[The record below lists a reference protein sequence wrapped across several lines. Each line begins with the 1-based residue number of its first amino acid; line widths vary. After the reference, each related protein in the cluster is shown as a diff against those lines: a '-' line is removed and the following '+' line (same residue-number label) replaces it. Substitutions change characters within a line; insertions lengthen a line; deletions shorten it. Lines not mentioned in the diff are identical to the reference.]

1 MSVHSIGLLLFGLY
15 LLVMI
20 AVGIVSARYQKTSAD
35 FWVANRSI
43 GLPVL
48 VMANMAAIMHGG
60 SVLSGVALMG
70 DIGGVAGLPYL
81 GFVGGVAVILFFFAK
96 KLRNSRGFTLP
107 DYMGDRFDSTFL
119 RGFSAVVVGVSSI
132 IYLIA
137 QIRVMGFIL
146 EELIGVS
153 FLAGMFVGTAV
164 FVFYVAIGGLLAVV
178 WTNIAQFVFMWLGL
192 LVMGPYVYDRVG
204 GWYDVI
210 NQVEALAPGWTS
222 PQGTSWTLS
231 FLVSW
236 YIIWFVAYCTRLE
249 LITKMYAARDD
260 KIARRSLPWTI
271 LLVMIF
277 LLYGN
282 FYIGGAARILVWD
295 TIASPDQAFPAL
307 VTAILPPLLAAFA
320 LTGIASAAMSTTDSL
335 LLMSGAAVAHD
346 LMRKCIHE
354 PRGIQKDET
363 YYLRASRWTILVVGI
378 VAFVGAIPDV
388 DLILQNRV
396 LCRGDSGLD
405 VFLSAHRGPYHQA
418 RQQGSGHRVVARWRV
433 RVRCVDVGAHRRS
446 HVGSGYSSG
455 RDRARG
461 RRRTHF
467 RGGRH
472 DQTARRGTGS
482 EVFPGEG
489 VMLGLPFGSFLLLFV
504 LPGLVLIPMF
514 YYSWLIKTGKRD

>member
-96 KLRNSRGFTLP
+96 KLRDSRGFTLP

-192 LVMGPYVYDRVG
+192 LVMGPYVYDRIG

-210 NQVEALAPGWTS
+210 DQVEALAPGWTS

-295 TIASPDQAFPAL
+295 TIDSPDQAFPAL

-346 LMRKCIHE
+346 LMRKCFHE

-378 VAFVGAIPDV
+378 VAFVGAIPNV
-388 DLILQNRV
+388 DLILQIVSYAVAILGSTFFFPLIVGLTTKRV
-396 LCRGDSGLD
+396 SKEAAIASSVGGAFVCGMWTWARLAGATWAQDIHPGVIGLAAGG
-405 VFLSAHRGPYHQA
+405 VLIF
-418 RQQGSGHRVVARWRV
+418 VVAAMTKPL
-433 RVRCVDVGAHRRS
+433 DGAP
-446 HVGSGYSSG
+446 V
-455 RDRARG
+455 AK
-461 RRRTHF
+461 F
-467 RGGRH
+467 
-472 DQTARRGTGS
+472 
-482 EVFPGEG
+482 FPE
-489 VMLGLPFGSFLLLFV
+489 
-504 LPGLVLIPMF
+504 
-514 YYSWLIKTGKRD
+514 KA

>member
-1 MSVHSIGLLLFGLY
+1 MSVHTIGLLLFTLY

-70 DIGGVAGLPYL
+70 NIGGVAGLPYL

-96 KLRNSRGFTLP
+96 KLRDSRGFTLP

-178 WTNIAQFVFMWLGL
+178 WTNIAQFVCMWLGL
-192 LVMGPYVYDRVG
+192 LVMGPYVYDKVG

-210 NQVEALAPGWTS
+210 EQVETLAPGWTS
-222 PQGTSWTLS
+222 PQGTSWTFS

-282 FYIGGAARILVWD
+282 FYLGGAARILVWD
-295 TIASPDQAFPAL
+295 TIASPDQAFPRSSPRSCHRSWPRSLSPASPAL
-307 VTAILPPLLAAFA
+307 
-320 LTGIASAAMSTTDSL
+320 
-335 LLMSGAAVAHD
+335 
-346 LMRKCIHE
+346 
-354 PRGIQKDET
+354 
-363 YYLRASRWTILVVGI
+363 
-378 VAFVGAIPDV
+378 
-388 DLILQNRV
+388 
-396 LCRGDSGLD
+396 
-405 VFLSAHRGPYHQA
+405 
-418 RQQGSGHRVVARWRV
+418 
-433 RVRCVDVGAHRRS
+433 RC
-446 HVGSGYSSG
+446 
-455 RDRARG
+455 
-461 RRRTHF
+461 RRRTHC
-467 RGGRH
+467 
-472 DQTARRGTGS
+472 S
-482 EVFPGEG
+482 
-489 VMLGLPFGSFLLLFV
+489 
-504 LPGLVLIPMF
+504 
-514 YYSWLIKTGKRD
+514 